1 MQYFERW
8 MRLQFNYGNSTKRKK
23 PSKTKA
29 LIQLTYIAVLLFL
42 KKNLVDTELPSVTLN
57 GLPFT

>member
-1 MQYFERW
+1 MQYFEP
-8 MRLQFNYGNSTKRKK
+8 KRKK

>member
-29 LIQLTYIAVLLFL
+29 LIQLTYIA